1 VVHILGKMRTPPD
14 ALDVELTLERAA
26 GDPRRVIGAAM
37 EFRIT
42 GDVPDKNVQR
52 ALDMSR
58 DTYCSVW
65 HSLRRDIELDLGF
78 TVTPT

>member
-1 VVHILGKMRTPPD
+1 
-14 ALDVELTLERAA
+14 
-26 GDPRRVIGAAM
+26 M